1 MAEGG
6 TDFKMCVRKE
16 DVFAILFFSR
26 IKKATLLGVVEGG
39 AKKRSSKAAKG
50 KKPVGTSKNEEAPV
64 VHYLKK
70 DRVCLFGMD
79 VTTYVYVH
87 PVSGMGSG
95 DNHASPRIIRRGLP
109 HDHPAQ

>member
-1 MAEGG
+1 
-6 TDFKMCVRKE
+6 MCRRRTSL
-16 DVFAILFFSR
+16 ASCLFSSG
-26 IKKATLLGVVEGG
+26 IKTATLLGEEGG

-95 DNHASPRIIRRGLP
+95 DNHASPRIIRQGLP